1 MSGRAA
7 AVCVLLASMPVSA
20 APVDPCEAGR
30 VALEQRNLDSAGA
43 LLQKCIDA
51 RPANV
56 EPYLWLCA
64 VHQARQDASSLQRT
78 AREGLERFPQ
88 EPRFYLT
95 VGTHDA
101 REKRY
106 ESAISVFEEGHR
118 RWPGNAQ
125 VRSLLASSHFA
136 RGTELL
142 DASKNEAAVEHL
154 RRAVALAPNDVEAH
168 LNLGRA
174 SHNLLQN
181 TEALEAFNR
190 VIELKPET
198 PLAFFHRG
206 MTYYALGEFER
217 SIEDLDR
224 AIAAAPDYPPAF
236 LVRGQALIAV
246 ARWEQALGDIETA
259 TARMPQSAQAWHTQ
273 GRTLA
278 QLGRLEEAETSLR
291 KAAELDSQDPAPVN
305 ALVRVLI
312 RLGRADEAKPLA
324 AKAAA
329 LARERRSADPG
340 EIRFETAERPTP

>member
-1 MSGRAA
+1 
-7 AVCVLLASMPVSA
+7 MPAWA

-30 VALEQRNLDSAGA
+30 AALEQRDLANAGA

-51 RPANV
+51 RPASV

-95 VGTHDA
+95 VGTYDA

-118 RWPGNAQ
+118 RWPEDAQ
-125 VRSLLASSHFA
+125 IRSLLASSHFA

-142 DASKNEAAVEHL
+142 DASKSESAAEHL
-154 RRAVALAPNDVEAH
+154 RRATELAPDDVEAQ

-174 SHNLLQN
+174 LHNLLQN

-190 VIELKPET
+190 VIELKPDT
-198 PLAFFHRG
+198 LLAFFHRG
-206 MTYYALGEFER
+206 MTYYSLGEFER

-224 AIAAAPDYPPAF
+224 AIAATPDYPPAF

-246 ARWEQALGDIETA
+246 ARWERALSDLETA
-259 TARMPQSAQAWHTQ
+259 TARMPQSAQAWHSR
-273 GRTLA
+273 GRALA
-278 QLGRLEEAETSLR
+278 HLGRLDEAEGSLR
-291 KAAELDSQDPAPVN
+291 KAAELDPEDPAPVN

-340 EIRFETAERPTP
+340 EIRFESAGRAAP